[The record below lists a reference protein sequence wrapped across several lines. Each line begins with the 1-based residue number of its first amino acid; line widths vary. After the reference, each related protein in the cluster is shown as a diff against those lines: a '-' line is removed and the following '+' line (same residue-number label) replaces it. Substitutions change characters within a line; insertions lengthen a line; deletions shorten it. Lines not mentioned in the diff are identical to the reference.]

1 MGKRDSSTGYLIVL
15 SLLILLISGCSGSSD
30 SGLCRSIGGVFTH
43 SWPSSDINIS
53 ETGIDWR
60 DAGTMW
66 EAADLTFNYGIPG
79 QIKYGG
85 SISKPNQC
93 GYAEWEET
101 NTTTQSCTIYLNEE
115 LISAGQCRERRY
127 VIAHELGH
135 CLGIEGH
142 IFVSEGGNI
151 MSSTG
156 GTYIDESVIESIRK
170 LYATIGNC

>member
-15 SLLILLISGCSGSSD
+15 SLFILLISGCSGSSD

-43 SWPSSDINIS
+43 SWPSSDINIA
-53 ETGIDWR
+53 ETDVDWR

-85 SISKPNQC
+85 SISDPDKC

-101 NTTTQSCTIYLNEE
+101 NTITQSCTIYLNEE
-115 LISAGQCRERRY
+115 LISAGQCQKRRY

-156 GTYIDESVIESIRK
+156 GYYIDESTIEK
-170 LYATIGNC
+170 MAELYKTNECN

>member
-15 SLLILLISGCSGSSD
+15 SLFILLISGCSGSSD

-43 SWPSSDINIS
+43 SWPSSDINIA
-53 ETGIDWR
+53 ETDVDWR

-85 SISKPNQC
+85 SISDSNLC
-93 GYAEWEET
+93 GLAMWEET
-101 NTTTQSCTIYLNEE
+101 NTITQSCTIYLNEE
-115 LISAGQCRERRY
+115 LISAGQCQKRRY

-156 GTYIDESVIESIRK
+156 GYYIDESTIEK
-170 LYATIGNC
+170 MAELYKTNECN

>member
-15 SLLILLISGCSGSSD
+15 SLFILLISGCSGSSD

-85 SISKPNQC
+85 SISDSNQC
-93 GYAEWEET
+93 GLAMWEET
-101 NTTTQSCTIYLNEE
+101 NTITQSCTIYLNEE
-115 LISAGQCRERRY
+115 LISAGQCQKRRY

-142 IFVSEGGNI
+142 IFVSEGSNI

-156 GTYIDESVIESIRK
+156 GYYIDESTIEKMSE
-170 LYATIGNC
+170 LYKTNECN

>member
-15 SLLILLISGCSGSSD
+15 SLFILLISGCSGSSN

-43 SWPSSDINIS
+43 SWPSSDINIA
-53 ETGIDWR
+53 ETDVDWR

-85 SISKPNQC
+85 SISNPNQC
-93 GYAEWEET
+93 GYAEWVET

-115 LISAGQCRERRY
+115 LISAGQCQKRRY

-156 GTYIDESVIESIRK
+156 GYYIDESTIEK
-170 LYATIGNC
+170 MAELYKTNECN

>member
-15 SLLILLISGCSGSSD
+15 SLFILLISGCSGSSD

-43 SWPSSDINIS
+43 SWPSSDINIA
-53 ETGIDWR
+53 ETDVDWR

-85 SISKPNQC
+85 SISDSNQC
-93 GYAEWEET
+93 GLAMWEET
-101 NTTTQSCTIYLNEE
+101 NTITQSCTIYLNEE
-115 LISAGQCRERRY
+115 LIIAGQCQKRRY

-156 GTYIDESVIESIRK
+156 GYYIDESTIEK
-170 LYATIGNC
+170 MAELYKTNECN

>member
-15 SLLILLISGCSGSSD
+15 SLFILLISGCSGSSD

-43 SWPSSDINIS
+43 SWPSSDINIA
-53 ETGIDWR
+53 ETDVDWR

-85 SISKPNQC
+85 SISDSNQC
-93 GYAEWEET
+93 GLAMWEET
-101 NTTTQSCTIYLNEE
+101 NTITQSCTIYLNEE
-115 LISAGQCRERRY
+115 LISAGQCQKRRY

-156 GTYIDESVIESIRK
+156 GYYIDESTIEK
-170 LYATIGNC
+170 MAELYKTNECN

>member
-15 SLLILLISGCSGSSD
+15 SLFILLISGCSGSSD
-30 SGLCRSIGGVFTH
+30 SGLCRSIGGLYTH
-43 SWPSSDINIS
+43 SWPSSDINIA
-53 ETGIDWR
+53 ETDVDWR

-85 SISKPNQC
+85 SISDSNLC
-93 GYAEWEET
+93 GLAMWEET
-101 NTTTQSCTIYLNEE
+101 NTITQSCTIYLNEE
-115 LISAGQCRERRY
+115 LISAGQCQKRRY

-156 GTYIDESVIESIRK
+156 GYYIDESTIEK
-170 LYATIGNC
+170 MAELYKTNECN